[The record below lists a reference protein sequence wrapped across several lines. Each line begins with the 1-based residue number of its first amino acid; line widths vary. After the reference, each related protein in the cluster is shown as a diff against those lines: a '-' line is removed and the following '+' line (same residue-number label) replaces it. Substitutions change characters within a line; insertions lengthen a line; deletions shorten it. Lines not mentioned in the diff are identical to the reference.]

1 MRFSR
6 LQRGVLAR
14 ALALLAA
21 ALGALALA
29 FAGGFYM
36 FARTVAHYV
45 PSRNDRA
52 EAIVVLTGG
61 ELRLV
66 AGASLLMEKRGAR
79 LLISGVNPHTPPES
93 LQRISGLPHQVF
105 ACCVDI
111 DFAATTMDNAEQT
124 RTWAR
129 NRGYKKLIVVTS
141 SYHMPRS
148 LTELQ
153 RMMPDV
159 VLVPHPVVPQRLYVE
174 RWWTDVYTTRVLLWE
189 YVKFL
194 PSAARY
200 GFVRLTGW
208 DTGALAA
215 RHPRH
220 ATSS

>member
-1 MRFSR
+1 M
-6 LQRGVLAR
+6 LQRGSLAR
-14 ALALLAA
+14 ALAFLAT
-21 ALGALALA
+21 ALGLLALA

-45 PSRNDRA
+45 PSPNDRA

-105 ACCVDI
+105 TCCVDI

-124 RTWAR
+124 RTWAK

-153 RMMPDV
+153 RMMPDA

-174 RWWTDVYTTRVLLWE
+174 RWWTDVYTTRVLL
-189 YVKFL
+189 
-194 PSAARY
+194 
-200 GFVRLTGW
+200 
-208 DTGALAA
+208 
-215 RHPRH
+215 
-220 ATSS
+220 